1 MSLFK
6 KNPPNWSDQ
15 IMLDDLNIF
24 TSLYK
29 SRPIKN
35 NRHGMKF
42 PHMFAVFFMLRKLK
56 PNLVIESGVYKGQ
69 STWLIEKALPDAEI
83 LSIDLDLNQ
92 REYISNK
99 AKYSNLD
106 FKYHDFSK
114 IPEDT
119 LVFFDDHQPHLDR
132 IRQANFFGIKN
143 IILEDNYP
151 PGYGDF
157 PTVKYTYSNIN
168 FYHEL
173 TFPNIVKTTYL
184 LFTQFL
190 KKIINKNHLI
200 SLDEINSRLR
210 DHRSSSSDFNN
221 LDKNIETY
229 YEFPP
234 INEFEKSFLGIDT
247 NKKEFKTERPLLKI
261 LNNDILEFKDEL
273 NYYNYITYIKLK

>member
-1 MSLFK
+1 MSVFK
-6 KNPPNWSDQ
+6 KNPPNWSNQ
-15 IMLDDLNIF
+15 VMLDELNIF

-35 NRHGMKF
+35 NSHGMKF
-42 PHMFAVFFMLRKLK
+42 PHMFAVFFILRKLK

-83 LSIDLDLNQ
+83 LSNDLNLNQ

-132 IRQANFFGIKN
+132 IRQTKFFGIKN

-157 PTVKYTYSNIN
+157 PTVKYTYSNKN
-168 FYHEL
+168 FYHAL
-173 TFPNIVKTTYL
+173 TFLNIIKTTYL
-184 LFTQFL
+184 LFAQFI

-234 INEFEKSFLGIDT
+234 INDFEKSFLGIDT
-247 NKKEFKTERPLLKI
+247 NKKEFKTEKPLLKI
-261 LNNDILEFKDEL
+261 LINDILEFKDEL